1 MKSPLGF
8 GKRYFS
14 LASIQAHS
22 VQVTLDKVCTVS
34 KSLRYSTFAHD
45 KDKEDEDPPLIVET
59 NCLFLN
65 IQASKPCHCNCYFN
79 KKSKLALCAS
89 KKIKKCQCHSKCFSF
104 RRSGI
109 HPPAIALPTPVFF

>member
-1 MKSPLGF
+1 LKSPRGF

-34 KSLRYSTFAHD
+34 KSLGYFSSTYD
-45 KDKEDEDPPLIVET
+45 ENEDDEDPPPLTDTV
-59 NCLFLN
+59 CLFLN
-65 IQASKPCHCNCYFN
+65 LQGSKPCHCNCYFN

-109 HPPAIALPTPVFF
+109 HPPYF